1 MSALLVLTA
10 GQTDVQLVDGAARRE
25 LEKKKCAL
33 SHDEIERRAGEWRL
47 VDSPASKLEP
57 AADSLPQG
65 TFILCTPK
73 LDAVLRY
80 LAEHAI
86 ALTAALILETRRDA
100 QAERSD
106 PRFAGTILAIRLR
119 ERGVADVR
127 QVTFLAAQERL
138 EDSEQPRDAI
148 IRRAVVNQI
157 DGAVRDC
164 LSALNPARVIVATTG
179 GFPVV
184 CNLVEEIVRLYA
196 TPAMKIDLLEVPESA
211 KVAAPTGDR
220 AVSRQEKPEPAASYQ
235 ARRHALELI
244 DKGNLLGAWGAV
256 QHLNEDE
263 VERRWT
269 RVVEWLACFAASM
282 PMPKD
287 CDIPLLTDPRMAAR
301 AGLRVELA
309 LHAGDIPR
317 AVHGTVAFFESALWD
332 HLGKHLTHHDDP
344 KKRRLYKV
352 NPVPDD
358 KLVRRGDGSSEDRC
372 RPFEIAEEAD
382 GACWYKVF
390 DDDVCGVRLAKHY
403 LREESLQKFGQSVSG
418 VRDLRNDVAHNEP
431 TPQLMDE
438 AQDRMIKASLW
449 STESRFLSQPL
460 VQNVLRDLGEQH
472 PECLF
477 TTLVTT
483 VRERL
488 LGAAI
493 P

>member
-33 SHDEIERRAGEWRL
+33 LHDEIERRAGEWRL
-47 VDSPASKLEP
+47 VDSPSSKLEP

-86 ALTAALILETRRDA
+86 ALTEALILETRRDA

-106 PRFAGTILAIRLR
+106 PRFAGTILATRLR
-119 ERGVADVR
+119 ERGVANVQ

-138 EDSEQPRDAI
+138 EDSDQPRDAI
-148 IRRAVVNQI
+148 IRRAVVNRI

-184 CNLVEEIVRLYA
+184 GNLVEEMVRLYA
-196 TPAMKIDLLEVPESA
+196 VPAVKIDLLEVPESA
-211 KVAAPTGDR
+211 KAAAPMGDR
-220 AVSRQEKPEPAASYQ
+220 AVSRQQIPEPAASYQ
-235 ARRHALELI
+235 ARRHALELM
-244 DKGNLLGAWGAV
+244 DKGNPLGAWGAV

-309 LHAGDIPR
+309 LRAGDIPR

-332 HLGKHLTHHDDP
+332 HLGKHLTRHDDP
-344 KKRRLYKV
+344 KKRRLYKM
-352 NPVPDD
+352 NPAPDGD
-358 KLVRRGDGSSEDRC
+358 LVRRKDKDMD
-372 RPFEIAEEAD
+372 RPFEVAEEAD

-390 DDDVCGVRLAKHY
+390 DDDVCGVRLAKRY
-403 LREESLQKFGQSVSG
+403 LRQESLQKFGQSVSG

-438 AQDRMIKASLW
+438 ARDRMIKASLW
-449 STESRFLSQPL
+449 SAEGRFLSQPL
-460 VQNVLRDLGEQH
+460 VQSVLRDLGEQYADRI
-472 PECLF
+472 F
-477 TTLVTT
+477 TSLVST
-483 VRERL
+483 VRARL
-488 LGAAI
+488 LDAAI